1 MEIINY
7 GSNKINAEAMAANL
21 AAKSKAKIRQ
31 LRAQMYKGGVSESE
45 FCQKANSIIH
55 KAKLKQKLIDFIF
68 GPVGGRR

>member
-21 AAKSKAKIRQ
+21 TAKPKAKIRQ
-31 LRAQMYKGGVSESE
+31 LRARMYKGGVSESE

-55 KAKLKQKLIDFIF
+55 KAKLKQKLINFVL
-68 GPVGGRR
+68 GQ